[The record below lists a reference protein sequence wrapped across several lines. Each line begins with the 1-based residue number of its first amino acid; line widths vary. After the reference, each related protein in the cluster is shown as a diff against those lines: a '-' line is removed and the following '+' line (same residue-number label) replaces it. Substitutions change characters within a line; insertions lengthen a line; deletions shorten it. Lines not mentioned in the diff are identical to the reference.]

1 MPIKI
6 NFFILIQVLR
16 IKDISN
22 YITLREISSLLCSSG
37 STSIQF
43 SSPPP
48 ILLLFYFHH
57 IVLHLFQ
64 SLCWGG
70 GQCRRCQHV
79 MVSLC
84 HFLFIAFL
92 LTCSSLATTFRPSV
106 GHPWTI
112 VLQRCPLVS
121 VWVGKTAR
129 VLSEPYLHR
138 PEAPPSMS
146 ASPIVPLKMFLFIPL
161 PHNFSEH
168 VSSHFSSCASFYISF
183 HISFF
188 CHHCVPLA
196 YMSFWPPNR
205 HPLVSPAPVNN
216 FLSKAF

>member
-1 MPIKI
+1 M
-6 NFFILIQVLR
+6 
-16 IKDISN
+16 
-22 YITLREISSLLCSSG
+22 
-37 STSIQF
+37 
-43 SSPPP
+43 
-48 ILLLFYFHH
+48 
-57 IVLHLFQ
+57 LHLFQ
-64 SLCWGG
+64 SLRWGG